1 MSVGENIRRI
11 RLEKGITQMW
21 LADKAGITQ
30 AMLCQIE
37 RETKNPSIQEGKA
50 IADAMHISMDD
61 LFAREEKK
69 GEPQCK

>member
-37 RETKNPSIQEGKA
+37 REHKNPSIQVGKA

-61 LFAREEKK
+61 LFEREEKK

>member
-37 RETKNPSIQEGKA
+37 RETKNPSIQVGKA

-61 LFAREEKK
+61 LFEREEKN